1 MEKTIYSAEE
11 AVGRA
16 EIEEKD
22 GDLQI
27 KASCTYKDGIWRLYM
42 TGRDNFVRLGVLFPD
57 AGRLFLQKRISLHAL
72 GLSPEDAEFVIL
84 PGDETPKLPKKAETP
99 EKEAENRPET
109 PPDAPAGEMDRWL
122 SCTDTAALTSDEVL
136 MPLLSRLDGVLYRY
150 RSGGI
155 ELAVPAEAAEAIS
168 AVLCLT
174 RDERI
179 RDRDYFVVSLN
190 RSGSPAPAMQSS
202 TY

>member
-1 MEKTIYSAEE
+1 MIAIIDYGVGNLFSLAHSLKHIGTEAAVTSDEGLIRSA
-11 AVGRA
+11 
-16 EIEEKD
+16 D
-22 GDLQI
+22 
-27 KASCTYKDGIWRLYM
+27 
-42 TGRDNFVRLGVLFPD
+42 
-57 AGRLFLQKRISLHAL
+57 H
-72 GLSPEDAEFVIL
+72 VIL
-84 PGDETPKLPKKAETP
+84 PGDETPKLPKEAETP

-122 SCTDTAALTSDEVL
+122 SCADTAAMTNDEVL